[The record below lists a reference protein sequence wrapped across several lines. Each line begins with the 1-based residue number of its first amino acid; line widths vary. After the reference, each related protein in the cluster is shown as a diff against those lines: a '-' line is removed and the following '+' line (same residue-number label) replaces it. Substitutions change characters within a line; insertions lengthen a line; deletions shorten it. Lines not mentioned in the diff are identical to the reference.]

1 MKKTLVI
8 GASTNPNRYSYKAV
22 ISLQNHHHEIFA
34 LGVSEGFIN
43 KTPIYKEKPTNIKFH
58 TVTLYINPEVQ
69 EDYYDYIL
77 KLKPHRVIFNPGTEN
92 DEFAKMLTIQNIE
105 VEYNCTL
112 VMLATN
118 QY

>member
-8 GASTNPNRYSYKAV
+8 GASTNPNRYSYKAI
-22 ISLQNHHHEIFA
+22 ISLQKNQHEVYA
-34 LGVSEGFIN
+34 LGISEGVVEN
-43 KTPIYKEKPTNIKFH
+43 TQIYTEKPNNIKFH
-58 TVTLYINPEVQ
+58 TVTLYINPEIQ
-69 EDYYDYIL
+69 EEYYDFIL

-92 DEFAKMLTIQNIE
+92 YEFAKILAMQNIE